1 MAEMV
6 GRAMRSICF
15 FVIIMIGSV
24 CAIAQTDTLG
34 KHHWVISGLAGS
46 IVPHRSEM
54 TPLIKGYSFGG
65 SIQWMKR
72 PTMPKWRIYQ
82 RFPTTG
88 FDLYFS
94 TTGNPEQLGYQSA
107 LSYMIYRPY
116 GKLKKCWYG
125 MGLGVGYNS
134 KIWDLETNHQATV
147 ISTKINCAL
156 TLHWQY
162 KLFSS
167 HSHNHLLGLRMTH
180 LSNGAYQLPNLGT
193 NQFQLSYTIQ
203 PKMELPKRPMCITDE
218 LPYYFS
224 SRIISVQTA
233 CGIKETYQ
241 PMGRKYPVGNV
252 QVNYARLINYQHRWS
267 VGLDYLYQPALQ
279 KLYDKNLNQQSSPKN
294 WQQWGATLGYQ
305 SIFGYTTFAIQ
316 QGVYLKTDWKNNGS
330 FYQRLSIRRNCMQLA
345 KINSYFNRVYI
356 TAALFTHWAKADH
369 FEFGCGIDLFRR

>member
-6 GRAMRSICF
+6 RRAMRTIGLC
-15 FVIIMIGSV
+15 IIMMLCSV
-24 CAIAQTDTLG
+24 CAIAQADTLG
-34 KHHWVISGLAGS
+34 KYHWVISGLAGT
-46 IVPHRSEM
+46 IVPHRAEM
-54 TPLIKGYSFGG
+54 TPLIQGYSYAG

-82 RFPTTG
+82 RFPMTG
-88 FDLYFS
+88 MDLYFS
-94 TTGNPEQLGYQSA
+94 TTGNPKQLGHQMA
-107 LSYMIYRPY
+107 LSYMVYRPY
-116 GKLKKCWYG
+116 GKRSKWWYG

-167 HSHNHLLGLRMTH
+167 VNHNHLLGLRMTH

-224 SRIISVQTA
+224 SRIISVQSA
-233 CGIKETYQ
+233 CGFKETYQ
-241 PMGRKYPVGNV
+241 PMGRKYPVWNV

-267 VGLDYLYQPALQ
+267 VGLDYLYQPALE
-279 KLYDKNLNQQSSPKN
+279 KLYEENLNQQSTPKD

-305 SIFGYTTFAIQ
+305 SIFGFTTFAVQ
-316 QGVYLKTDWKNNGS
+316 QGVYIKSAWKSNGTL
-330 FYQRLSIRRNCMQLA
+330 YQRLSIRRNCMGLA
-345 KINSYFNRVYI
+345 KINPFFSRVYF